1 MTTIETPAV
10 MQTRATIET
19 PQSSRSVLV
28 TVAAVVEET
37 DDARSLVFDVPA
49 DRRAE
54 FAYKP
59 GQFLTLR
66 IPSDRTGSVARCYSL
81 ASSPFID
88 EPPKVTVKRTQDG
101 YASHWLCDNVVAGDT
116 IEVLPP
122 SGVFTPS
129 SLDDDLLLFAA
140 GSGITPVISIL
151 KSALTQGCGRVTLI
165 YANRDEK
172 SVIFARELREL
183 TAEYSDRLS
192 VTHWLESV
200 QGLPTVAQLA
210 ASATTHRDHS
220 VYMCGPKPFMDAV
233 HDAAARAGI
242 PRNRVHAET
251 FTSLSGDPFA
261 EVELPAADEDSADAA
276 TVSVNLDG
284 VGHEFRWPRSATL
297 VDVLLSKGIN
307 VPFSCREGEC
317 GSCAATLK
325 EGKVDMGN
333 TAVLDEQDIAD
344 GYILACQAR
353 PISENLSIEF

>member
-1 MTTIETPAV
+1 MTAIDTPETMEPPRSA
-10 MQTRATIET
+10 
-19 PQSSRSVLV
+19 RSVLV

-54 FAYKP
+54 FGYRP

-81 ASSPFID
+81 ASSPFAG
-88 EPPKVTVKRTQDG
+88 EPPKVTVKRTRDG

-116 IEVLPP
+116 LEVLPP
-122 SGVFTPS
+122 AGLFTPTN
-129 SLDDDLLLFAA
+129 LDDDLLLFAA

-151 KSALTQGCGRVTLI
+151 KSALTQGSGRVTLV

-183 TAEYSDRLS
+183 AVRHSDRLS

-200 QGLPTVAQLA
+200 QGLPAAAHLA
-210 ASATTHRDHS
+210 ALIAAHRDHS
-220 VYMCGPKPFMDAV
+220 VYLCGPQPFMDTV
-233 HDAAARAGI
+233 HDAAARAGM
-242 PRNRVHAET
+242 PRHRVHAET
-251 FTSLSGDPFA
+251 FTSLAGDPFA
-261 EVELPAADEDSADAA
+261 AVELPEAAEDCADAA
-276 TVSVNLDG
+276 IVSVGLDG
-284 VGHEFRWPRSATL
+284 VEHEFRWPRSATL
-297 VDVLLSKGIN
+297 VEVLLSKGLT

-317 GSCAATLK
+317 GSCACTLRAG
-325 EGKVDMGN
+325 EVDMGN
-333 TAVLDEQDIAD
+333 TSVLDEEDIAD

-353 PISENLSIEF
+353 PISEELRIEF

>member
-1 MTTIETPAV
+1 M
-10 MQTRATIET
+10 
-19 PQSSRSVLV
+19 

-49 DRRAE
+49 DRRTE
-54 FAYKP
+54 FAYEP

-66 IPSDRTGSVARCYSL
+66 VPSDRTGSVARCYSL
-81 ASSPFID
+81 ASSPFTH
-88 EPPKVTVKRTQDG
+88 EPPKVTVKRTRDG
-101 YASHWLCDNVVAGDT
+101 YASHWLCDNVAVGDT

-122 SGVFTPS
+122 AGVFTLS
-129 SLDDDLLLFAA
+129 NLDDDLLLFAA

-151 KSALTQGCGRVTLI
+151 KSALTRGSGRVTLV

-183 TAEYSDRLS
+183 SARHSDRLS

-200 QGLPTVAQLA
+200 QGLPTAAQLA
-210 ASATTHRDHS
+210 AAIPGHRDHS
-220 VYMCGPKPFMDAV
+220 VYVCGPKPFMDAV
-233 HDAAARAGI
+233 HDAAARSGI
-242 PRNRVHAET
+242 PPHRVHAET

-261 EVELPAADEDSADAA
+261 EVVLAESDTDCAEAA
-276 TVSVNLDG
+276 TVSVGLDG
-284 VGHEFRWPRSATL
+284 VEHEFRWPRSATL
-297 VDVLLSKGIN
+297 VDVLLAKGLN

-317 GSCAATLK
+317 GSCAAVLRAG
-325 EGKVDMGN
+325 EVDMGN
-333 TAVLDEQDIAD
+333 TSVLGEEDIAE

>member
-1 MTTIETPAV
+1 MTAIETPRTAESP
-10 MQTRATIET
+10 R
-19 PQSSRSVLV
+19 SSRSVLL

-37 DDARSLVFDVPA
+37 DDARSLVFDIPA
-49 DRRAE
+49 DHRDR
-54 FAYKP
+54 FGYRP

-81 ASSPFID
+81 ASSPYAG
-88 EPPKVTVKRTQDG
+88 EPPKVTIKRTRDG

-122 SGVFTPS
+122 AGLFTPAD
-129 SLDDDLLLFAA
+129 LDDDLLLFAA

-151 KSALTQGCGRVTLI
+151 KSALTQGSGRVTLV

-172 SVIFARELREL
+172 AVIFARELREL
-183 TAEYSDRLS
+183 AARHSDRLS

-200 QGLPTVAQLA
+200 QGLPTAVHLA
-210 ASATTHRDHS
+210 ALIAAHRDHS
-220 VYMCGPKPFMDAV
+220 IYLCGPKPFMDAV
-233 HDAAARAGI
+233 HEAAARAGA

-261 EVELPAADEDSADAA
+261 EVALAEFAEDSAGAA
-276 TVSVNLDG
+276 TVSVALDG
-284 VGHEFRWPRSATL
+284 VEHELRWPRTATL
-297 VDVLLSKGIN
+297 VDVLLSEGLN

-317 GSCAATLK
+317 GSCACTVRAG
-325 EGKVDMGN
+325 EVEMGN
-333 TAVLDEQDIAD
+333 ASVLDEEDIAD

-353 PISENLSIEF
+353 PISETLRIEF